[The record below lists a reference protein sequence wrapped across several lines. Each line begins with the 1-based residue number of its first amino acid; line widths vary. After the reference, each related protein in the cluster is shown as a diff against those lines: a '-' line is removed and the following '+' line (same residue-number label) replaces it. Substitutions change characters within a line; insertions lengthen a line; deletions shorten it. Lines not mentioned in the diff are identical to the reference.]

1 MANNQFLDATVYANV
16 FLLLLKNQL
25 VGGRLVDGQ
34 FRDEVTDENG
44 LSVNIKR
51 PPQFVANSGEAL
63 SLQPVVTGSTNVKVD
78 QYKNVHVDIGDLET
92 VQSYNELMANETM
105 QSAASEL
112 AHEIDR
118 SVLNAM
124 LEFHSEVGV
133 PGNVIN
139 TPQDFNAVH
148 TRLME
153 QSVPNSNLNAV
164 VQFADGEKIRGS
176 LLSGDINQIN
186 RNALER
192 TRIPILSEID
202 LFASQNIPFL
212 TAGTREQDTGPAV
225 AGADQNVDYINVK
238 DTNQQTID
246 LDGFTNGSTFK
257 KGEIFTI
264 SGVKAV
270 NNRNRQPLPYDQQ
283 FTILE
288 DATADG
294 TGAVTLTISPAIIVG
309 GTDDGNGTTTN
320 TAFQTVDSVPAN
332 DAAVTFAQA
341 PGAIAPVRAAFHQRA
356 ISLVSA
362 RLPMPFTGEAS
373 FTQDPETGIGIRY
386 WRGSDIS
393 TGRHVHRWDVIYG
406 VQNVQRTL
414 GARVN
419 GPST

>member
-1 MANNQFLDATVYANV
+1 
-16 FLLLLKNQL
+16 
-25 VGGRLVDGQ
+25 
-34 FRDEVTDENG
+34 
-44 LSVNIKR
+44 
-51 PPQFVANSGEAL
+51 
-63 SLQPVVTGSTNVKVD
+63 
-78 QYKNVHVDIGDLET
+78 
-92 VQSYNELMANETM
+92 
-105 QSAASEL
+105 
-112 AHEIDR
+112 
-118 SVLNAM
+118 
-124 LEFHSEVGV
+124 
-133 PGNVIN
+133 
-139 TPQDFNAVH
+139 
-148 TRLME
+148 ME
-153 QSVPNSNLNAV
+153 QSVPNSDLNAV
-164 VQFADGEKIRGS
+164 VQFQDGEQIRGS

-192 TRIPILSEID
+192 THIPVLSEID
-202 LFASQNIPFL
+202 LFASQQVPTI
-212 TAGTREQDTGPAV
+212 TAGTREQDTGPQV
-225 AGADQNVDYINVK
+225 AGADQNVNYVDVK

-246 LDGFTNGSTFK
+246 LDGFTGGSTFS

-264 SGVKAV
+264 ANVKAV
-270 NNRNRQPLPYDQQ
+270 NNRNRQALPYDQQ

-320 TAFQTVDSVPAN
+320 TAFQTVDSAPAN

-341 PGAIAPVRAAFHQRA
+341 PGNISRVRAAFHRRA

-373 FTQDPETGIGIRY
+373 FSQDPETGIAIRY

-393 TGRHVHRWDVIYG
+393 TGKHIHRWDMIYG

-419 GPST
+419 GPSGT